1 MAYKT
6 FPKGSNT
13 KLSTNF
19 TTGDFDC
26 HGSGCCKQTIVNEE
40 LVKLLQNIRTHFNAP
55 VTVTSGYRCA
65 THNKNVGGATGSRH
79 TKGDAADIVV
89 KGVAPR
95 TVAQYAE
102 SIGIKGIGLYET
114 QSDGYFVHIDTRD
127 YKSFW
132 YGQAQKSM
140 TTFGTAATTTSSPV
154 QSSDIMSYGDSG
166 DAVKTLQEKLIKL
179 GYACGKT
186 GADGHFGAATRIAVR
201 KFQTDHNLVVDGI
214 VGYATK
220 TAIEAAV
227 AKTTD
232 FSAGKV
238 KVTATL
244 LNVRNGAATTYPIVK
259 VVAKGTELDIMEVK
273 DGWGKLRNETGWV
286 CLEYTEKA

>member
-40 LVKLLQNIRTHFNAP
+40 LVQLLQKIRTHFNAP
-55 VTVTSGYRCA
+55 ITVTSGYRCPV
-65 THNKNVGGATGSRH
+65 HNANVGGATGSRH
-79 TKGDAADIVV
+79 SKGDAADIVV

-127 YKSFW
+127 HKSFW
-132 YGQAQKSM
+132 YGQAQKAM
-140 TTFGTAATTTSSPV
+140 TTFGTTSTTAPTPA
-154 QSSDIMSYGDSG
+154 QPSDILMYGDSG
-166 DAVKTLQEKLIKL
+166 DAVKDLQEKLIKL
-179 GYACGKT
+179 GYACGKS

-201 KFQTDHNLVVDGI
+201 KFQTDHKLVVDGI
-214 VGYATK
+214 VGRATM
-220 TAIEAAV
+220 TAIDSAV
-227 AKTTD
+227 GKGTNSYT
-232 FSAGKV
+232 GKV
-238 KVTATL
+238 KVTASL
-244 LNVRNGAATTYPIVK
+244 LNVRSGSDITSPIVK

>member
-1 MAYKT
+1 MKPNG
-6 FPKGSNT
+6 F
-13 KLSTNF
+13 
-19 TTGDFDC
+19 
-26 HGSGCCKQTIVNEE
+26 Q
-40 LVKLLQNIRTHFNAP
+40 R
-55 VTVTSGYRCA
+55 
-65 THNKNVGGATGSRH
+65 
-79 TKGDAADIVV
+79 
-89 KGVAPR
+89 
-95 TVAQYAE
+95 
-102 SIGIKGIGLYET
+102 
-114 QSDGYFVHIDTRD
+114 
-127 YKSFW
+127 
-132 YGQAQKSM
+132 
-140 TTFGTAATTTSSPV
+140 
-154 QSSDIMSYGDSG
+154 
-166 DAVKTLQEKLIKL
+166 
-179 GYACGKT
+179 
-186 GADGHFGAATRIAVR
+186 FGAATRIAVR